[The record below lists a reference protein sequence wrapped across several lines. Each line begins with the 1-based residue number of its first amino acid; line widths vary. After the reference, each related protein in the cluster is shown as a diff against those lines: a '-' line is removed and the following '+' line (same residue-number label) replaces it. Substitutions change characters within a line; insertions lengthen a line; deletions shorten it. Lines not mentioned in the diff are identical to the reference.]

1 MCQPPLPVRV
11 AITSQPGAGHL
22 NTLLGLAL
30 ALLEAGHEPT
40 LYGAAGMRADVEDH
54 GLAFARAGLDWR
66 ESDLLE
72 AFPEFLSEQP
82 TGIAMDPALWPHLA
96 RPLALDLEAHFA
108 RRAPDVVVAEMFEY
122 GGQLVAERRGLP
134 VAVVDSLVAGPVFA
148 QRHRFGAPLEPARA
162 ALGLPPDPT
171 GDAPYRHLRLLPA
184 PARYDGPGPLPPTG
198 ERFNLG
204 LPGRPPPLEALPIP
218 AGDTP
223 LVLASLGTVL
233 HRRDGAREA
242 VLDALRDEPVR
253 VVFALGPD
261 ADPVAYG
268 PAGPGVL
275 LARSVPQPW
284 LLPRCDAFVTHGGT
298 NSVRE
303 ALIAGTPLVVVPL
316 GFDQPYHAR
325 RCAALG
331 LARVVA
337 PEQRTPTAIRDAVRA
352 VLDDLGMA
360 ERARAFAEE
369 MAAMPDARAA
379 VRRLEGLAA

>member
-1 MCQPPLPVRV
+1 MRV

-30 ALLEAGHEPT
+30 ALRDAGHEPT
-40 LYGAAGMRADVEDH
+40 LYGAAGLRPEIEAH
-54 GLAFARAGLDWR
+54 GLGFAPAGVDWR
-66 ESDLLE
+66 ESDLLT

-96 RPLALDLEAHFA
+96 RPLAHDLEAHFA
-108 RRAPDVVVAEMFEY
+108 RRAPDVVVAEAFEY
-122 GGQLVAERRGLP
+122 GSQLVAERRGLP
-134 VAVVDSLVAGPVFA
+134 VAVVDTLVAGPVFA
-148 QRHRFGAPLEPARA
+148 QRQRFGVPLEPARA
-162 ALGLPPDPT
+162 ALSLGPDPT
-171 GDAPYRHLRLLPA
+171 GDVPYRHLRLLPV
-184 PARYDGPGPLPPTG
+184 PERYDGPRPLPPAG

-204 LPGRPPPLEALPIP
+204 LPGRPPPVEALPVP
-218 AGDTP
+218 AGDAP

-233 HRRDGAREA
+233 HPRAGVREA

-253 VVFALGPD
+253 VVFALGPG
-261 ADPVAYG
+261 ADPAAYG
-268 PAGPGVL
+268 PPGPGVL
-275 LARSVPQPW
+275 LARRVPQPW
-284 LLPRCDAFVTHGGT
+284 LLPRCAVFVTHGGT

-337 PEQRTPTAIRDAVRA
+337 PEQRTPAAIRDAVRG
-352 VLDDLGMA
+352 VLDDAGMA

-379 VRRLEGLAA
+379 VRRLERLAA